1 MIKPKELKPNST
13 IGIVSPSY
21 WLDEKVLKKA
31 SKYFT
36 DLGYNII
43 LGSSNFL
50 RCGPFAGTP
59 QDRAEDIHEMF
70 KNPKIDAIICAR
82 GGYGANK
89 VLPLLDYELIKDNPK
104 IFLGYSD
111 ITAFLLSIS
120 QKTELITFHGPML
133 SSFKENFI
141 DYNYHHML
149 QVIQLKN
156 ERKIFSSRTSPFKVL
171 KSGIGRGRIW
181 GGNIT
186 LLINRLGTSNALS
199 TENIILFLEDVDE
212 YLYSFERNLIHMYE
226 SEMFKN
232 IKGLIIGDLYNFK
245 DQYVP
250 FNKNTDE
257 IVLDICDKLDIPIIS
272 DFPCGHGK
280 YQCTIPMSVL
290 VELNVTTNKPYIE
303 ILEDAVQQND

>member
-13 IGIVSPSY
+13 IGIISPSY
-21 WLDEKVLKKA
+21 WLDDKMLKKT

-50 RCGPFAGTP
+50 RHGPFAGTP
-59 QDRAEDIHEMF
+59 QDRAKDIHAMF
-70 KNPKIDAIICAR
+70 KNPKVDAIICAR

-89 VLPLLDYELIKDNPK
+89 VLPLLNYDLIKNNPK

-141 DYNYHHML
+141 DYNYLHML
-149 QVIQLKN
+149 QVLQLDNK
-156 ERKIFSSRTSPFKVL
+156 RKIFSSPNSPVKVL
-171 KSGIGRGRIW
+171 NPGIGRGRIW
-181 GGNIT
+181 GGNMT
-186 LLINRLGTSNALS
+186 LLINRLGTPNALS
-199 TENIILFLEDVDE
+199 TDNIILFLEDVNE
-212 YLYSFERNLIHMYE
+212 YFYSFERNLIHMYE
-226 SEMFKN
+226 SKMLNN
-232 IKGLIIGDLYNFK
+232 IKGLIIGELYNFK
-245 DQYVP
+245 DEPVP

-257 IVLDICDKLDIPIIS
+257 IVMGICNKLNIPIIS
-272 DFPCGHGK
+272 NFPCGHGK
-280 YQCTIPMSVL
+280 YQCTLPISVP
-290 VELNVTTNKPYIE
+290 VELNVTSNKPYIE
-303 ILEDAVQQND
+303 ILEDAVQ

>member
-13 IGIVSPSY
+13 IGIISPSY
-21 WLDEKVLKKA
+21 WLDDKMLKKT

-50 RCGPFAGTP
+50 RYGPFAGTP
-59 QDRAEDIHEMF
+59 QDRAKDIHEMF
-70 KNPKIDAIICAR
+70 KNPKVDAIICAR

-89 VLPLLDYELIKDNPK
+89 VLPLLDYDLIKNNPK

-141 DYNYHHML
+141 DYNYLHML
-149 QVIQLKN
+149 KVLQLNNK
-156 ERKIFSSRTSPFKVL
+156 RKIFSSPTSPVKVL

-181 GGNIT
+181 GGNMT
-186 LLINRLGTSNALS
+186 LLINRLGTPNALF
-199 TENIILFLEDVDE
+199 TENIILFLEDVNE
-212 YLYSFERNLIHMYE
+212 YLYSFERNLIQMYE
-226 SEMFKN
+226 SKMLNN
-232 IKGLIIGDLYNFK
+232 INGLIIGELYNFK
-245 DQYVP
+245 DEPVP

-257 IVLDICDKLDIPIIS
+257 IVMDICNKLDIPIIS
-272 DFPCGHGK
+272 NFPCGHGK
-280 YQCTIPMSVL
+280 YQCTLPISVP
-290 VELNVTTNKPYIE
+290 VELNATSSKPYIE
-303 ILEDAVQQND
+303 ILEDAVQ

>member
-13 IGIVSPSY
+13 IGIISPSY
-21 WLDEKVLKKA
+21 WLGDKMLKKT

-50 RCGPFAGTP
+50 RYGPFAGTP
-59 QDRAEDIHEMF
+59 QDRAKDIHAMF
-70 KNPKIDAIICAR
+70 KNPKVDAIICAR

-89 VLPLLDYELIKDNPK
+89 VLPLLDYDLIKNNPK

-133 SSFKENFI
+133 SSFEENFI
-141 DYNYHHML
+141 DYNYLRML
-149 QVIQLKN
+149 KVLQLNNK
-156 ERKIFSSRTSPFKVL
+156 RKIFSSPTSPVKVL

-181 GGNIT
+181 GGNMT
-186 LLINRLGTSNALS
+186 LLINRLGTPNALF
-199 TENIILFLEDVDE
+199 TENIILFLEDVNE
-212 YLYSFERNLIHMYE
+212 YLYSFERNLIQIYE
-226 SEMFKN
+226 SKMLNN
-232 IKGLIIGDLYNFK
+232 INGLIIGELYNFK
-245 DQYVP
+245 DEPVP

-257 IVLDICDKLDIPIIS
+257 IVMDICNKLDIPIIS
-272 DFPCGHGK
+272 NFPCGHGK
-280 YQCTIPMSVL
+280 YQCTLPISVP
-290 VELNVTTNKPYIE
+290 VELNVTSNKPYIE
-303 ILEDAVQQND
+303 ILEDAVQ